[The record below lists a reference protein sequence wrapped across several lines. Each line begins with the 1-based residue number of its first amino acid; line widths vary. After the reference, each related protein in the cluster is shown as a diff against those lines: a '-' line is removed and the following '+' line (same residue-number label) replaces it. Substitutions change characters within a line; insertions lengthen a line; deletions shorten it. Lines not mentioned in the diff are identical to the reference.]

1 MNIAL
6 VNDFISDL
14 RIESVKLH
22 LQLSS
27 PSDDSQNNEVLGIL
41 IDGELDPVYAMTVIR
56 DAMVELR
63 EAEDLKTLYKIYD
76 RWNKTRI
83 KIQYDG
89 YGYAR
94 EGAIRRGQAY
104 AYLFMIRILK
114 NRHKVLYNSMK
125 IGY

>member
-1 MNIAL
+1 MNINL

-41 IDGELDPVYAMTVIR
+41 IDGELDPSYSMSVIR
-56 DAMVELR
+56 EAMVELR
-63 EAEDLKTLYKIYD
+63 EVEDLKGLHKIYD

-83 KIQYDG
+83 KIQYEG

-94 EGAIRRGQAY
+94 EGAQRRGQAY
-104 AYLFMIRILK
+104 AYIFIIRILK
-114 NRHKVLYNSMK
+114 KRHIYENRTL
-125 IGY
+125 GYK